1 MKIRLHEKIHAE
13 LRREILSRRKPGE
26 RLPSE
31 AELAKRFQV
40 SIVTLRNATQAL
52 ESDGLVKRIS
62 GVGVVVCERETR
74 GRLALVSRDVAF
86 DPRPLYFHLRFAPL
100 LQRNLL
106 QAGWQ
111 TVTHLQIGSDS
122 ASLSDLQSKM
132 SRGSY
137 DAIIWTLG
145 DAPKDFRDAAQER
158 GVMLLGGPDRPLV
171 QVDSDAMIRSGVD
184 HLVAAGCRRVAGLFS
199 GPPTEIPKSDNGH
212 ATQVFNER
220 LHHHGLKTAP
230 GRVVQDTEARL
241 LGSGWQGFRDL
252 WTASRERPD
261 GLLVLD
267 DVLYRDAARAILEL
281 GIRVPSH
288 LRIVTHSN
296 RGDDL
301 VHPFPVSL
309 LEVAPEEMA
318 AAAADFIIQSLEGQP
333 ASARAIPVRLIE
345 AREAKTSTSQL
356 LHHS

>member
-1 MKIRLHEKIHAE
+1 MKNRLHEKIHAD
-13 LRREILSRRKPGE
+13 LRREVLSQRKPGE

-31 AELAKRFQV
+31 AELARRFQV
-40 SIVTLRNATQAL
+40 SIVTLRNATMAL

-62 GVGVVVCERETR
+62 GVGVVVCERKTR
-74 GRLALVSRDVAF
+74 GRLALVSRDVTF
-86 DPRPLYFHLRFAPL
+86 SPRPLYFHLRFTPL

-106 QAGWQ
+106 TAGWE
-111 TVTHLQIGSDS
+111 TVVHLQIGSDS
-122 ASLSDLQSKM
+122 TGLSDLQNEM
-132 SRGSY
+132 SRGRY
-137 DAIIWTLG
+137 DAIVWTLG
-145 DAPKDFRDAAQER
+145 DPPQDFHDDAQDR
-158 GVMLLGGPDRPLV
+158 GVMLLGGRDRALV
-171 QVDSDAMIRSGVD
+171 QVDHDSMIRNGVD

-199 GPPTEIPKSDNGH
+199 GPPTELPASDNRH
-212 ATQVFNER
+212 ATQVFNQR
-220 LHHHGLKTAP
+220 LRHHGLKTAP

-252 WTASRERPD
+252 WTASRDRPD

-281 GIRVPSH
+281 GIRVPSQ

-309 LEVAPEEMA
+309 LEVDPEEMA
-318 AAAADFIIQSLEGQP
+318 SAAADFIIQSLEGQ
-333 ASARAIPVRLIE
+333 AATARLIPVQLIE
-345 AREAKTSTSQL
+345 AREAKTSASTL